1 MKRILI
7 ADCKQEISSF
17 NPLPSHYDNF
27 LIRNG
32 EELYEQRGQNRGARR
47 RARGVRGTARH

>member
-17 NPLPSHYDNF
+17 NPLPSHYENF
-27 LIRNG
+27 LIHHG
-32 EELYEQRGQNRGARR
+32 DGLYVQRVLDAIAHSAANDA
-47 RARGVRGTARH
+47 AWSAV